1 MHFDL
6 THVLVAVIALGV
18 ASQWVA
24 WRFRVPAI
32 VLLSVAGLLAGPVF
46 GVINPQELLGR
57 GLQPVISL
65 CVAII
70 LFEGGMAL
78 RLHELREAGDVVRR
92 LTSVGVALAW
102 VFGTLAA
109 HLIGG
114 LSWPV
119 SLVLGAI
126 CVVTGPTVVI
136 PLLRAAS
143 LNKKTASY
151 LKWEGILNDPT
162 GVLLA
167 VLTFQYFVYAGETT
181 AGIALL
187 LSIGKAVIVGAAL
200 GLLGGYLL
208 GRIFT
213 LGKVPEYLKVPLLLA
228 SVLSIFVMA
237 NAVQHEAGLL
247 AVTLM
252 GVVMGNMQ
260 LRSIDE
266 MRRFKEALTVLLVSI
281 VFVLL
286 TANLKPEVLQSFE
299 WRHAAFIVVLLVV
312 VRPLAVFLATI
323 GTGIDWRNRVL
334 VGWIAPRGVVAAAT
348 SGVFAVPLVAAGY
361 ADATLLV
368 PIVFAVIFTT
378 VLLHGFSLGWLARRL
393 ELTAEVRKG
402 MMIVGSSPWTAELA
416 KTLKDLKVDV
426 RVTDTSWHRLRT
438 ARMAGVT
445 TYFGEI
451 LSDRAEESLE
461 LHGYAL
467 VLAASSNDAYNAL
480 VCKSFSPELGSH
492 KVFQLSLGEEETAAK
507 DSVTGK
513 SGSAGKVSKD
523 RAMAHSRRGV
533 MAFADTLTFEEL
545 WRRHTLGWRFQKSSI
560 SAEFSQDDWIAGLP
574 PGSEL
579 LLLVTQEGGVAL
591 NSSQS
596 PLKAKGGDTLLAYTP
611 PGKLKEKP
619 AEKDL
624 NRLANA
630 NPIAAET
637 GHEDSLPLP
646 G

>member
-6 THVLVAVIALGV
+6 THILVAIIALGV
-18 ASQWVA
+18 MSQWVA
-24 WRFRVPAI
+24 WRFRIPAI
-32 VLLSVAGLLAGPVF
+32 VLLSVTGLIVGP
-46 GVINPQELLGR
+46 GLGLIDPSEILGR
-57 GLQPVISL
+57 GLQPVIQL

-78 RLHELREAGDVVRR
+78 KLHELREAGDVVRR

-102 VFGTLAA
+102 LFASLAA
-109 HLIGG
+109 HWVGG
-114 LSWPV
+114 ISWPV
-119 SLVLGAI
+119 SLILGAI

-167 VLTFQYFVYAGETT
+167 VLTFQYFVYAGENT
-181 AGIALL
+181 AFLALMVA
-187 LSIGKAVIVGAAL
+187 IGKAVLVGGAL
-200 GLLGGYLL
+200 GLLAGYLL
-208 GRIFT
+208 GRVFT
-213 LGKVPEYLKVPLLLA
+213 LGKAPEFLKVPLLLA
-228 SVLSIFVMA
+228 SVLSVFVTA
-237 NAVQHEAGLL
+237 NAFQHEAGLL

-266 MRRFKEALTVLLVSI
+266 MRRFKESLTILLVSI

-286 TANLKPEVLQSFE
+286 TANLKPEVLSSFE

-312 VRPLAVFLATI
+312 VRPMAVILSTW
-323 GTGIDWRNRVL
+323 GTGIDWKNRIL

-361 ADATLLV
+361 DDAVLLV

-378 VLLHGFSLGWLARRL
+378 VVLHGFSLGWLARRL

-402 MMIVGSSPWTAELA
+402 VLVVGSSPWTAELA
-416 KTLKDLKVDV
+416 KTLKDLNVDV
-426 RVTDTSWHRLRT
+426 RVSDTSWHRLRN
-438 ARMAGVT
+438 ARMAGVA

-480 VCKSFSPELGSH
+480 VCKTFSPELGSH
-492 KVFQLSLGEEETAAK
+492 KVFQLSLGEEETSAK
-507 DSVTGK
+507 DSATGK
-513 SGSAGKVSKD
+513 SGSAGKVKKD
-523 RAMAHSRRGV
+523 KAMAHSRRGV
-533 MAFADTLTFEEL
+533 MAFTDALTFEEL
-545 WRRHTLGWRFQKSSI
+545 WRRHTLGWKFQKSSI
-560 SAEFSQDDWIAGLP
+560 SGEFTHDDWVAGLP
-574 PGSEL
+574 AGSEL
-579 LLLVTQEGGVAL
+579 LLLVTQEGGVAF
-591 NSSQS
+591 NSTQS
-596 PLKAKGGDTLLAYTP
+596 PLKAKNGDTLLAYTP
-611 PGKLKEKP
+611 PGKPKERP
-619 AEKDL
+619 AAKDN
-624 NRLANA
+624 NRLENA
-630 NPIAAET
+630 NPIAAKDA
-637 GHEDSLPLP
+637 EDDALPLP